1 MIFSYNPKG
10 VGDVLMI
17 VVADGINKEVEAK
30 RAGDV
35 ARVFDK
41 ETGET
46 LGWNLFEA
54 SKHLGTIEGNG
65 AVELTDDQLNTVNQ
79 LLSEEGFQEKVIQDK
94 GPKFVVGY
102 VKECRPHEDSDHLS
116 VTSIEVDNGEELQ
129 IVCGAP
135 NIKQGLKVVVAKV
148 GAMMPD
154 GLIIWPGKLRGVE
167 SFGMVCSAREL
178 GLPNAPQK
186 KGILELPEDAVVG
199 SAFEY

>member
-1 MIFSYNPKG
+1 MIFSYNPVG

-17 VVADGINKEVEAK
+17 VVADGTNKEVKATRVK
-30 RAGDV
+30 DI
-35 ARVFDK
+35 ARIFDPA
-41 ETGET
+41 TDET

-54 SKHLGTIEGNG
+54 SRYLGEINGQG
-65 AVELTDDQLNTVNQ
+65 AVKLTDEQLATINQ
-79 LLSEEGFQEKVIQDK
+79 LLADNGFEATVEDTK

-102 VKECRPHEDSDHLS
+102 VKTCVPHKDSDHLS

-135 NIKQGLKVVVAKV
+135 NIKEGLKVVVAKV

-154 GLIIWPGKLRGVE
+154 GLIIWPGKLRGVD

-186 KGILELPEDAVVG
+186 KGILELPDEAVVG
-199 SAFEY
+199 SEFK